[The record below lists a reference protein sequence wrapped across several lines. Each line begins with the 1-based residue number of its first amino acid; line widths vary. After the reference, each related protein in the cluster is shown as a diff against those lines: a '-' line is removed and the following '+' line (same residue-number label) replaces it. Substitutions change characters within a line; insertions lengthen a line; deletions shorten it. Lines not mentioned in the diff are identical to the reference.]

1 VIAALDHDDRSD
13 EEARPGPARRRRT
26 ILALGGWA
34 ALVVVARVWGLA
46 VVRDAAAPLY
56 VDAVPFYGVWRAEIG
71 WPLLLAAAVL
81 GAAVLAL
88 PELAERVG
96 WRTLMALVAVAA
108 VAVSLA
114 LALVEPPPDTWR
126 NIQGDYGQY
135 THLVDEKGV
144 GGFVRDYTDD
154 QAGFP
159 THLSAHP
166 PGMVLLLWVEDQV
179 GLGGTA
185 GQIGTAMAGVAA
197 AAISVLVALREL
209 AGERRAR
216 WAAAFVVVAPAAVW
230 HTNADVV
237 FGGIALS
244 GLALLTLATGGR
256 ARRAVVLALAGGA
269 LLGASTLFSHGLA
282 LMAVPA
288 LAVIAHRRQWRLGAV
303 AGFGALGVVALPLLW
318 GYSWLAGLAAT
329 KEVYDRNLATV
340 RPYGYFL
347 VGNLAAFAV
356 ATGPAVVA
364 ALTRIRDRGTWVLV
378 GGGLAAVVVADLT
391 GLSLAETERIWQ
403 PFMPLVLVAGGALVV
418 GAVAPG
424 AAMSSTAPEVAA
436 RIGTARRWLAL
447 QAVTTLLLVA
457 LLRSPW

>member
-1 VIAALDHDDRSD
+1 MTAALDRTERD
-13 EEARPGPARRRRT
+13 EAAMVHRGSRRPMA
-26 ILALGGWA
+26 LALGAWVG
-34 ALVVVARVWGLA
+34 LVVVARVWGLA
-46 VVRDAAAPLY
+46 VVRNASGPLY
-56 VDAVPFYGVWRAEIG
+56 VDAVPFYGVWRAELG
-71 WPLLLAAAVL
+71 WPLLLAAGVL
-81 GAAVLAL
+81 AAAVLVL
-88 PELAERVG
+88 PALAERVG
-96 WRTLMALVAVAA
+96 WRALMALVAVAA

-126 NIQGDYGQY
+126 NIHGDYGQY

-144 GGFVRDYTDD
+144 GGFLRDYTDD
-154 QAGFP
+154 QADFP

-166 PGMVLLLWVEDQV
+166 PGMVLLLWAEGQV
-179 GLGGTA
+179 GLGGTV

-197 AAISVLVALREL
+197 AAVSVLVALREL

-237 FGGIALS
+237 FGGVSLA
-244 GLALLTLATGGR
+244 GLALLTVATGRHG
-256 ARRAVVLALAGGA
+256 RRAVTFAFAGGA
-269 LLGASTLFSHGLA
+269 LLGAGTLFSHGLA

-288 LAVIAHRRQWRLGAV
+288 LAVIAHRRQWRLGV
-303 AGFGALGVVALPLLW
+303 VGGLGALGVVALPLLW

-356 ATGPAVVA
+356 ATGPAVAA

-378 GGGLAAVVVADLT
+378 GGGLAAVVIADLT

-418 GAVAPG
+418 SAVAPEAAPSRAPDG
-424 AAMSSTAPEVAA
+424 A
-436 RIGTARRWLAL
+436 IGVSRRWLAL
-447 QAVTTLLLVA
+447 QAVTTLALVA
-457 LLRSPW
+457 FLRSPW

>member
-1 VIAALDHDDRSD
+1 MTTALDRIDRSD
-13 EEARPGPARRRRT
+13 AEAPAGPASRRPV
-26 ILALGGWA
+26 ILALGAWVT
-34 ALVVVARVWGLA
+34 LVVVARVWGLA
-46 VVRDAAAPLY
+46 VVRDAAGPLY

-81 GAAVLAL
+81 AAAVLVL
-88 PELAERVG
+88 PAVAGRVG

-114 LALVEPPPDTWR
+114 LALVEPPPDTWH

-154 QAGFP
+154 QADFP

-166 PGMVLLLWVEDQV
+166 PGMVLLLWAEGRV

-185 GQIGTAMAGVAA
+185 GQVGTAMAGVAA
-197 AAISVLVALREL
+197 AAVAVLVALREL

-216 WAAAFVVVAPAAVW
+216 WAAPFLVVAPAAVW

-237 FGGIALS
+237 FGGIALA
-244 GLALLTLATGGR
+244 GLALLTVATGGR
-256 ARRAVVLALAGGA
+256 GRRAVVLALAGGA
-269 LLGASTLFSHGLA
+269 LLGASTMFSHGLA
-282 LMAVPA
+282 LMAIPA
-288 LAVIAHRRQWRLGAV
+288 VAVIAHRRQWRLGV
-303 AGFGALGVVALPLLW
+303 VGGIGALGVVALPLLW
-318 GYSWLAGLAAT
+318 GYSWLAGLTAT
-329 KEVYDRNLATV
+329 KEVYDRNLALV
-340 RPYGYFL
+340 RPYSYFL

-356 ATGPAVVA
+356 ATGPAIAVG
-364 ALTRIRDRGTWVLV
+364 LTRVRDRGTWALV
-378 GGGLAAVVVADLT
+378 GGGLAAVLVADLT

-403 PFMPLVLVAGGALVV
+403 PFMPLVLLAGGALVV
-418 GAVAPG
+418 TAGASGPTTA
-424 AAMSSTAPEVAA
+424 STSAV
-436 RIGTARRWLAL
+436 GVSRRWLAL
-447 QAVTTLLLVA
+447 QAVTTLALVA